1 MKINLH
7 TFESFSMRRD
17 VCDRCKGPTDNTTTL
32 SMFNED
38 VICMRCKDEEKKD
51 PEYEAAE
58 RADYEASKAGIKNF
72 KGALPDYTP
81 LKRK

>member
-1 MKINLH
+1 MKHLK
-7 TFESFSMRRD
+7 TYESFDMYREK
-17 VCDRCKGPTDNTTTL
+17 CDRCGGSTDNKTTQ
-32 SMFNED
+32 SMFNEQ
-38 VICMRCKDEEKKD
+38 VICMVCKGQEKKD

-81 LKRK
+81 LKRN